1 MSESHSNSS
10 SSSSSSSGSDSEKED
25 EPKGPNVTDEGTV
38 MKESLPRTAN
48 EKLPETVPVQPLPEA
63 VGTLE
68 DMEVA
73 GAVRSC
79 VNGLV
84 VVETASISSAGRTL
98 DQGSILCVMDD
109 AAGVVRPMGRIDEVF
124 GPISSPFYTMRI
136 ASSGLEKIVKTGT
149 TVLSPRTLNDAV
161 DPSKLFSAGSDAS
174 NVFDEEL
181 AEEQDFSDDEKE
193 AAARRSRRRVKVVK
207 RRARPPRTSPPQRGP
222 RGAPPQ
228 RGPRGA
234 PPPILQQAHT
244 FLPGMPQHPAGMS
257 MMHQQALLQQQY
269 MQQFQQMQMQN
280 QMQMQAQQQFFQQ
293 PQQLQQFPHLQQLQ
307 QFQQQQLLLQQQ
319 QQQQQQI

>member
-1 MSESHSNSS
+1 MSESHS

-25 EPKGPNVTDEGTV
+25 DRKGSNDIADEGTV

-84 VVETASISSAGRTL
+84 VVETASVSSVGRTL
-98 DQGSILCVMDD
+98 DQGSVLCVMDD

-136 ASSGLEKIVKTGT
+136 ASSGSQV
-149 TVLSPRTLNDAV
+149 PRRHR
-161 DPSKLFSAGSDAS
+161 
-174 NVFDEEL
+174 
-181 AEEQDFSDDEKE
+181 QI
-193 AAARRSRRRVKVVK
+193 
-207 RRARPPRTSPPQRGP
+207 PRK
-222 RGAPPQ
+222 
-228 RGPRGA
+228 
-234 PPPILQQAHT
+234 
-244 FLPGMPQHPAGMS
+244 
-257 MMHQQALLQQQY
+257 
-269 MQQFQQMQMQN
+269 
-280 QMQMQAQQQFFQQ
+280 
-293 PQQLQQFPHLQQLQ
+293 
-307 QFQQQQLLLQQQ
+307 
-319 QQQQQQI
+319 